1 MGDRMRSMVAG
12 EMRDK
17 ALRMSGG
24 RGPKGLDIARDPEGQ
39 DGF

>member
-17 ALRMSGG
+17 ASTTSGG
-24 RGPKGLDIARDPEGQ
+24 RGPKDWI
-39 DGF
+39 